1 MSTAPASAIVE
12 GVGGQ
17 AAEQIIAGV
26 VLSDRLA
33 VTLYGAIH
41 RAQFA
46 GQRNLRGLV
55 VDQRMLAED
64 AFRTAL
70 ADRTAIATAVALDHK
85 CIVPTFGVESNGP
98 DVVIVTR
105 GVGRYVTVQDLIAGA
120 RANRAQNGK
129 LPTSVAAA
137 IGKSVVE
144 ALAAAHKARVVH
156 GAVHPRSVLIDEQGE
171 VQLGDFVVGR
181 ALTTAVAQGA
191 DSSLWRGLSGFLA
204 PELAIGAAPTPAG
217 DVFAVGALLFTMLS
231 GEAPPGTLHVT
242 PAVERLVQRAL
253 DTDVNRRYK
262 TARDLLENLLEAF
275 EDDRWELAD
284 RGEVI
289 KVAGL
294 SSTDTNIDDATE
306 DLLASLGS
314 SLGAVQVTP
323 IRPSVDLRAEAAA
336 ARHGKMPTPTPVGG
350 SRLDALLADL
360 DDSPEHTAVEDID
373 QFKRHDPI
381 SDIIKH
387 DPRKREA
394 IVPMKTRAKTPVPRV
409 RVPSLDDLDDDDS
422 LTPLPPPERQS
433 DAELRTARP
442 NTRDEAAAFDA
453 LAGLGGLDRLG
464 GLDGPVQRV
473 SSAAQQASAAAD
485 KLEKAAT
492 RAEAAA
498 VRVETSHETAA
509 RRDSTPLPV
518 RPIVL
523 DAMPDFDPPPPR
535 LRSRALGIVAALVV
549 IGGAIGFYMIY
560 RHQQAEQAE
569 HEARQV
575 QRQREADEQTRRLQ
589 EAQLDPGTILVT
601 TTPPEASVWLKLGR
615 TPLDSVPLSS
625 GQLHRIRV
633 ELEGYQPLDTE
644 VVAASWTSPAAGAGA
659 DRRANVNVML
669 KAAARDRK
677 TGKAVVDKLS
687 ARPPNLVE
695 QTGFTAGEGPVHV
708 ESTPPGAEVWL
719 LIGIDQK
726 GPFPTIAG
734 RPYELRAV
742 ADGYLTGYV
751 SITTD
756 EWRDPTDLK
765 TPIDR
770 AKKRRSIE
778 KTLVLEREPVGTN
791 ETGRIP
797 KKGS

>member
-1 MSTAPASAIVE
+1 M
-12 GVGGQ
+12 GGQ

-33 VTLYGAIH
+33 VTMYGAIH
-41 RAQFA
+41 RAQFS

-70 ADRTAIATAVALDHK
+70 TDRNAIATAVALDHK

-105 GVGRYVTVQDLIAGA
+105 GVGRYVTVQDLIAAA

-129 LPTSVAAA
+129 LPTPVAAA

-156 GAVHPRSVLIDEQGE
+156 GAVHPRSVLIDEGGE

-204 PELAIGAAPTPAG
+204 PELAVGEAPTPAC

-289 KVAGL
+289 KAAGL

-323 IRPSVDLRAEAAA
+323 VRPSVDLRAEAAA
-336 ARHGKMPTPTPVGG
+336 ARHTKTPTPTSTAAGG

-394 IVPMKTRAKTPVPRV
+394 IVQMKTRARTPVPRV
-409 RVPSLDDLDDDDS
+409 RVPSLDDVDDDDS

-442 NTRDEAAAFDA
+442 NTLDEAAAFDA
-453 LAGLGGLDRLG
+453 LA

-473 SSAAQQASAAAD
+473 SSAAQQAAAAAE
-485 KLEKAAT
+485 KLEKAAS

-498 VRVETSHETAA
+498 ARVETTETVA

-518 RPIVL
+518 RPVVL

-535 LRSRALGIVAALVV
+535 LRSRAFGIISALVV
-549 IGGAIGFYMIY
+549 IGGAVGFYMIY
-560 RHQQAEQAE
+560 RHQQGEQAT
-569 HEARQV
+569 HEARQL
-575 QRQREADEQTRRLQ
+575 QRQQEADEQTRLLQ

-633 ELEGYQPLDTE
+633 ELEGYHPLDTE
-644 VVAASWTSPAAGAGA
+644 VVAASWAPLTPDGGAE
-659 DRRANVNVML
+659 RRASVNVML

-677 TGKAVVDKLS
+677 TGKAVVDKLP

-695 QTGFTAGEGPVHV
+695 QKGFTAGEGPVHV

-726 GPFPTIAG
+726 GPFPTVAG

-756 EWRDPTDLK
+756 EWRDPSDPK

-770 AKKRRSIE
+770 AKKRRGIE
-778 KTLVLEREPVGTN
+778 KTLVLEREPVGTT
-791 ETGRIP
+791 ETGRAP
-797 KKGS
+797 KKGT